1 MKDILAYHLSA
12 CLFFS
17 AFSSQVAAGI
27 PLAQPLTAEELKPFC
42 SNQQIWG
49 SRNVSVQRCTEVAIK
64 CSQEIADKK
73 LDVMKA
79 NEMLYLCAFDK
90 LGIKF

>member
-1 MKDILAYHLSA
+1 MKNILAYHVSA
-12 CLFFS
+12 CLLFGVFS
-17 AFSSQVAAGI
+17 IEVAADV

-73 LDVMKA
+73 VDVMKA
-79 NEMLYLCAFDK
+79 NEMLYVCAFDK